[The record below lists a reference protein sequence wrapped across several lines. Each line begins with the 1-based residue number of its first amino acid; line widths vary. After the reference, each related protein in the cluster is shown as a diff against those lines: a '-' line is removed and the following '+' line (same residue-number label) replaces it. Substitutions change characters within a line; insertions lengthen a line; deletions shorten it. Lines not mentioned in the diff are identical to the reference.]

1 MNAASDFLPD
11 SRHLLIYSTANGGFS
26 QIYETDLDGGDL
38 HRITHSGSLEVEPK
52 VNPSTGRISCLSP
65 GAAARRKYI
74 E

>member
-38 HRITHSGSLEVEPK
+38 HRITHSRLFGS
-52 VNPSTGRISCLSP
+52 
-65 GAAARRKYI
+65 GA
-74 E
+74 